1 MQQHVLMR
9 ETTMKKIK
17 RWIAVCCLLFAA
29 TLIPVDAQ
37 EAFIIDDLHVSME
50 VHEDGGIDITETY
63 VLNFTEAKH
72 GFFRNIPT
80 SYDMEWSVDGKLEKK
95 SYYFPVSEVTCNR
108 TCSLEGNADA
118 VVVKLGDPDKTVYG
132 EQKYEISYHVKTK
145 DLDLSNH
152 AQALYWNLAYGFDT
166 QIRHLSYDIKNA
178 EGF

>member
-1 MQQHVLMR
+1 M
-9 ETTMKKIK
+9 
-17 RWIAVCCLLFAA
+17 
-29 TLIPVDAQ
+29 
-37 EAFIIDDLHVSME
+37 
-50 VHEDGGIDITETY
+50 
-63 VLNFTEAKH
+63 
-72 GFFRNIPT
+72 
-80 SYDMEWSVDGKLEKK
+80 DGKLEKK

-166 QIRHLSYDIKNA
+166 QIRHLSYDIKMPKALMKMRCLPTAGLSGNDN
-178 EGF
+178 EPHT